1 MAAVKK
7 TEGNIS
13 AKQVQELLKLG
24 WVRDDALS
32 DRWSEAR
39 ILPDGR
45 AIMFHGEGIF
55 GILFPS
61 RAALSEQRRKGEELL
76 AHGRSIDLTVTLLP
90 PVADFIRDVEAHAA
104 SLGKVLRLPDEALDR
119 TEASLD
125 AVDAAMMRV
134 RRAKRMTP
142 EVVTPLMAYVGEVM
156 RHACSGHWTPP
167 PTTWTRRVPIYDP
180 VELSA
185 YQQLRVA
192 DIRAAQ
198 EAQEKAVARGASLS
212 AQNKPFRDLVT
223 SPKHILASPK
233 PIGFKEVTEPL
244 SGSKNEPVI
253 KARDGRLLSP
263 FRLVVVP
270 MWEPSKRVP
279 LRGGVDVMV
288 MRYRPGFQPGPPG
301 TLRNPVARPIP
312 PLADLDPKETE

>member
-13 AKQVQELLKLG
+13 AKQVRELLKLG

-32 DRWSEAR
+32 DRGSEAR
-39 ILPDGR
+39 ILSDGR
-45 AIMFHGEGIF
+45 AIMFHGENIF

-61 RAALSEQRRKGEELL
+61 RAALAEERRKGEELL
-76 AHGRSIDLTVTLLP
+76 ARGSVDLTLTLLP

-104 SLGKVLRLPDEALDR
+104 SLGKVLRLPDAVLER

-156 RHACSGHWTPP
+156 CRACDGHWTPP
-167 PTTWTRRVPIYDP
+167 PATWTRRVPIFDP
-180 VELSA
+180 MELA
-185 YQQLRVA
+185 AFDELTAA
-192 DIRAAQ
+192 DIRAARD
-198 EAQEKAVARGASLS
+198 V
-212 AQNKPFRDLVT
+212 RDLVT
-223 SPKHILASPK
+223 SPTYILASPK
-233 PIGFKEVTEPL
+233 PLGFKEVTEPYT
-244 SGSKNEPVI
+244 GSVNEPMI
-253 KARDGRLLSP
+253 KAPNGRFLSP

-270 MWEPSKRVP
+270 MVEPSKRVG
-279 LRGGVDVMV
+279 LRGGVSILIGS
-288 MRYRPGFQPGPPG
+288 YLSGSTAKPAGP
-301 TLRNPVARPIP
+301 AC
-312 PLADLDPKETE
+312 